1 MEHLIPEA
9 WFEPLG
15 SPLLL
20 VISAAALWVL
30 SQGADWLVHG
40 ASELAYRSGLPKVI
54 VGATIVSLGTTAPE
68 CAVSVMAAWQGNAGL
83 ALGNAVG
90 SVIADTALIFGLG
103 ALLVALP
110 ADRYVLSRQGWVQFG
125 SAVLLAVVCY
135 TMYFLHGDQAVLP
148 RWIGYLFLLLLAAYL
163 AVSVHWSRGHTAE
176 TEAVAAVAD
185 VAPVP
190 PIDEEPA
197 PRETPSVGKSVG
209 LMLAGLLFVLVGS
222 RVTIVCVSMLASR
235 FGVPEVVI
243 SATLVAFGTSLPELI
258 VGMTSLRRG
267 HPELLVGNVIGADV
281 LNILFVT
288 GAAAA
293 AKPLPLIYEASLPTV
308 FLWIHLPFMLVTLT
322 YFRLCIFRA
331 VRQGH
336 FARWMGGPLVL
347 TYVVYSV
354 VQFLV

>member
-20 VISAAALWVL
+20 LISAVALWVL

-103 ALLVALP
+103 ALLVPLP

-125 SAVLLAVVCY
+125 SAVLLAAICY
-135 TMYFLHGDQAVLP
+135 LMYFLHGDQAVIP
-148 RWIGYLFLLLLAAYL
+148 RSIGYLFLLLLAAYL
-163 AVSVHWSRGHTAE
+163 AISVHWSRGHGVDA
-176 TEAVAAVAD
+176 EAVAAVAD

-190 PIDEEPA
+190 AIDEEPA
-197 PRETPSVGKSVG
+197 PRAAPPPTRSFGMIV
-209 LMLAGLLFVLVGS
+209 AGLLLVLVGS
-222 RVTIVCVSMLASR
+222 RVTIVCVSMLAGR

-347 TYVVYSV
+347 TYVIYSV